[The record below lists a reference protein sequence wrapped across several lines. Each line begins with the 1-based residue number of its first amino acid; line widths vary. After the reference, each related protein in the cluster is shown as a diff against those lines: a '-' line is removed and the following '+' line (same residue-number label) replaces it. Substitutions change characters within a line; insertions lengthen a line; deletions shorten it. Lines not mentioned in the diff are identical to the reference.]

1 MKPQIN
7 NTSRYRYK
15 IKKNSI
21 IILSGFFYTLLVLFF
36 YHFVLVRGRNLSYI
50 RESIKTN
57 IAIPINLFKS
67 LGSKKETLVLDIK
80 HKNILKIEA
89 KRAQAK
95 SINELIAND
104 NDWVKFNGKFG
115 KELFEGKIR
124 LKGDFE
130 DHWGSDKLWSYKLKL
145 NGDKTFLGMKKFA
158 IQHPRTR

>member
-1 MKPQIN
+1 MKPKIN

-21 IILSGFFYTLLVLFF
+21 IIIIGFFYTLLVLSF
-36 YHFVLVRGRNLSYI
+36 YHFVLVRGRKLNYI
-50 RESIKTN
+50 KESIKTN
-57 IAIPINLFKS
+57 IALPLNFIKS

-95 SINELIAND
+95 SINELIAID

-115 KELFEGKIR
+115 NELFEGKIR
-124 LKGDFE
+124 
-130 DHWGSDKLWSYKLKL
+130 
-145 NGDKTFLGMKKFA
+145 
-158 IQHPRTR
+158 